1 MKWRIAISVKKQH
14 VPEVGRAMYEKMRA
28 EMEANHWGKMVVI
41 DVNTGDYE
49 VAADDLTATRR
60 LFERRPNAVT
70 WGELAGYPAPYF
82 MRGPVPM
89 PMPRTGQDDD

>member
-1 MKWRIAISVKKQH
+1 MSVKKKY
-14 VPEVGRAMYEKMRA
+14 VPEVGRKMYEKMRT

-49 VAADDLTATRR
+49 VDEDDLTATMR

-70 WGELAGYPAPYF
+70 WGELVGYPAPYY
-82 MRGPVPM
+82 MWGPVPM
-89 PMPRTGQDDD
+89 PMPRTAQNDD

>member
-1 MKWRIAISVKKQH
+1 MSVKSKY
-14 VPEVGRAMYEKMRA
+14 VPEVGRAMYAKMRA

-49 VAADDLTATRR
+49 IASDDITATMR

-70 WGELAGYPAPYF
+70 WGELVGYAAPYF
-82 MRGPVPM
+82 MLSPGADLPKILYRN
-89 PMPRTGQDDD
+89 D